1 MRSIA
6 YGYAWANMLAGKK
19 FLRGQRRSGR
29 ADGGD
34 SATAARLTTLPVQ
47 IIGTVQPAA
56 TAAAEEPG
64 PTADR
69 TDGMA
74 PTLRG
79 HVMGGVPGGS
89 MREATIIAGA
99 SARLAFGSSTNW
111 PVCWPGCRGRGA
123 GGRGAGYSGAVQP
136 RRVGSAA
143 QARALWGVVLGAD
156 QAAGQHAG
164 EYCG

>member
-1 MRSIA
+1 
-6 YGYAWANMLAGKK
+6 
-19 FLRGQRRSGR
+19 
-29 ADGGD
+29 
-34 SATAARLTTLPVQ
+34 
-47 IIGTVQPAA
+47 
-56 TAAAEEPG
+56 
-64 PTADR
+64 
-69 TDGMA
+69 MA

-136 RRVGSAA
+136 RRAA
-143 QARALWGVVLGAD
+143 QARALWGVVL
-156 QAAGQHAG
+156 AG
-164 EYCG
+164 EPPAQEVPPMFMQQTLRMRFGVPTLTPLGHVQ